1 VGGNDELL
9 VTILARVFWTRWTLR
24 RLETEVPNKIE
35 LEQSR
40 REETRLTAIDL
51 AISSKNTE
59 RMWRKAR
66 R

>member
-1 VGGNDELL
+1 MGGNDELL